1 MWLGPLAIAIV
12 WAMFSFVYFASD
24 RRGHTTLSSVA
35 ASRKRNYWLFCSTLL
50 VSGLLIFLFMKD
62 WLIPTLELP
71 SITMYLT
78 FAAALVFQPVIA
90 IVPLGNKW
98 QSFVHNV
105 AAYAE
110 CILMPPIA
118 VFIAQSYVLPW
129 WVRMMCWGLI
139 VFMIYLAAEF
149 RRYFLKPKFIHIQAY
164 FTASFHLIIL
174 IAFVAGANI
183 K

>member
-1 MWLGPLAIAIV
+1 MWLGPLAILLV
-12 WAMFSFVYFASD
+12 WSMYSFVYFASD
-24 RRGHTTLSSVA
+24 RQGHTTLSSVA
-35 ASRKRNYWLFCSTLL
+35 ASSRRNYWLFCSTLL
-50 VSGLLIFLFMKD
+50 VAGLMIFVFMRN

-71 SITMYLT
+71 RATLYLA
-78 FAAALVFQPVIA
+78 FAAALVFQPIIA
-90 IVPLGNKW
+90 IVPLGNRW
-98 QSFVHNV
+98 QSVIHNI

-110 CILMPPIA
+110 CVLMPPIA
-118 VFIAQSYVLPW
+118 VLIAQSHVLLW
-129 WVRMMCWGLI
+129 WVRMMCWGLVI
-139 VFMIYLAAEF
+139 FMVYLAFEF